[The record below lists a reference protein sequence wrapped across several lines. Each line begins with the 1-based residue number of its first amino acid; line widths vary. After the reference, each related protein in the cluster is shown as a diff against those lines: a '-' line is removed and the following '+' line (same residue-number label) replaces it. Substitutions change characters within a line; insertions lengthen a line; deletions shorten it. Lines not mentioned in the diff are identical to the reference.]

1 VSAARVKAKAAPEPT
16 GPMICGTCLAWRTTA
31 ERAGECRRAAPF
43 AAANGA
49 GVFPRTGEADWCLQW
64 VDRAA

>member
-1 VSAARVKAKAAPEPT
+1 
-16 GPMICGTCLAWRTTA
+16 MICGTCLAWRTTA